1 MQEIENQSLTVGPG
15 SMVPLAPHK
24 IRVFVIKATKLSHH
38 CKQVYLKISLVQS
51 HLSHNLDLLEYTWC
65 CKCLVIF
72 CLLFNVCIL
81 SRVCHELF
89 WWICCCALV
98 CGMRVMALFGLCML
112 KSCNISEAAW
122 VIDSPVVIDS
132 QVGMGVWGFR
142 GKQGRHSS
150 FVVTRFIGNS
160 LKSLLLLCV
169 FYHSSTWSMKCKTC
183 TIADVLLTCSHLVGP
198 EHIFFLSFCVRFLA
212 PFGGILVDLMFNRVS
227 Q

>member
-1 MQEIENQSLTVGPG
+1 M
-15 SMVPLAPHK
+15 
-24 IRVFVIKATKLSHH
+24 IKATKLRHH

-51 HLSHNLDLLEYTWC
+51 RLSHNLDLLEYTWC

-72 CLLFNVCIL
+72 CILFNVCIL
-81 SRVCHELF
+81 SHVCHELF

-112 KSCNISEAAW
+112 KNCNISEAAW
-122 VIDSPVVIDS
+122 VIDSLVVIDS

-142 GKQGRHSS
+142 EKQGRVSS

-169 FYHSSTWSMKCKTC
+169 FYHLSMWSMKCKSC

-198 EHIFFLSFCVRFLA
+198 EHFFLVAFCVWFLA
-212 PFGGILVDLMFNRVS
+212 PFGGFLLIWCSTEHHNKGGMSINPFTYMLVVWSLRKRPAKEPN
-227 Q
+227 